1 MRSRSDLIV
10 PIHDRR
16 RRRRILT
23 LKNFGIV
30 AAVITVLFVVITIR
44 SEMRNPDEGN
54 FGQLYDRQIPV
65 VETSAQETIAE
76 AADVPD
82 ETHADPMLVQPA
94 ARSQWLLE
102 DETVPLVASTV
113 ATGATRAEAA
123 VASGETDVAIV
134 GGTEGVAVVKRDR
147 RKPELSGGFG
157 KPPEL

>member
-16 RRRRILT
+16 KRRRILT

-30 AAVITVLFVVITIR
+30 AAVITVLFLVITIR
-44 SEMRNPDEGN
+44 SEMRNPDDGN

-65 VETSAQETIAE
+65 VETNAHEVISESTG
-76 AADVPD
+76 VND
-82 ETHADPMLVQPA
+82 ETHADPMLMEPA
-94 ARSQWLLE
+94 ARSQWLVE
-102 DETVPLVASTV
+102 EPAPVVVSSV

-123 VASGETDVAIV
+123 VATGETDVAIV
-134 GGTEGVAVVKRDR
+134 GGAEGVAVVKRER